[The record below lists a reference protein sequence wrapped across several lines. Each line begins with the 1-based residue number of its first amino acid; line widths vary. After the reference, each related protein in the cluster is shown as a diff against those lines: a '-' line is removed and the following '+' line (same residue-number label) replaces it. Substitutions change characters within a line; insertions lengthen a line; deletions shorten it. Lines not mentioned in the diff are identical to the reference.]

1 MSEEAIVDGRPI
13 NPLLWPWKD
22 TKRENLTLNDF
33 LISRKFTLLF
43 LFMNWI
49 FVLTL
54 GYGSTRNC
62 SDTWQKEMM
71 CNAAMYANKIFT
83 EPNEFILSW
92 FTGVWFNNGLD
103 HIIYVTCGLLLF
115 VQSFEMRMGTK
126 NTLFLFFSGTA
137 VVSTICA
144 IVINYGYVVDPSN
157 EIFSH
162 GMDRNWMGGSV
173 GIFSILGAIL
183 HCSKRPLALLIPVL
197 LFEIWN
203 GQTNISIQTSSA
215 HMLSLLYGYAA
226 GYYIQKRGGNSA
238 LS

>member
-1 MSEEAIVDGRPI
+1 MPEEAILDERPI
-13 NPLLWPWKD
+13 NALLWPLLDAKQD
-22 TKRENLTLNDF
+22 ILTFNEIF
-33 LISRKFTLLF
+33 IIRNFSVFF
-43 LFMNWI
+43 LFVNWI
-49 FVLTL
+49 IVLTL

-62 SDTWQKEMM
+62 SDTWQLEMM

-103 HIIYVTCGLLLF
+103 HIIYVTCGILIF

-144 IVINYGYVVDPSN
+144 IIINYGYVVDPSN

-173 GIFSILGAIL
+173 GIFSILGAIF
-183 HCSKRPLALLIPVL
+183 HCSKRPLALFIPVL

-215 HMLSLLYGYAA
+215 HMLSLLYGYVA
-226 GYYIQKRGGNSA
+226 GYYIQKRWQNSA